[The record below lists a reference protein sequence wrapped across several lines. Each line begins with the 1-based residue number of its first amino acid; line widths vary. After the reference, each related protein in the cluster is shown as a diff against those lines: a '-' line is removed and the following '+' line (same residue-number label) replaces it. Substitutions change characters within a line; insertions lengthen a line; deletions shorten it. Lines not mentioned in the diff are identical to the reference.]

1 MAVSF
6 TDGVKPHLAEL
17 RFDYSDVLPFVL
29 ACSVPLLTCAPH
41 GESVLIRGC
50 PGTFG

>member
-6 TDGVKPHLAEL
+6 TDGVKPHLAVM

-29 ACSVPLLTCAPH
+29 ACSVPLRTCTVH

-50 PGTFG
+50 PGTLG